1 MLQEEVTLE
10 RSLDSAADVL
20 RSKMDANEY
29 KNYILGTIFYKY
41 LSDSML
47 YYVAELLEEENVSLE
62 EAQKLYEENQDD
74 PDLIDELNK
83 YASTDTPKSSPILH
97 QILDIAERGCS
108 LGIILFS
115 AEQFRSAIHNRV
127 IQFLSFSIFAR

>member
-1 MLQEEVTLE
+1 MAQEQEGINLE
-10 RSLDSAADVL
+10 NALFNAADVL

-29 KNYILGTIFYKY
+29 KNYLLGTIFYKY

-74 PDLIDELNK
+74 PDLIDELNLK
-83 YASTDTPKSSPILH
+83 FNYVIDAKNTYTNILKTVNNH
-97 QILDIAERGCS
+97 T
-108 LGIILFS
+108 F
-115 AEQFRSAIHNRV
+115 
-127 IQFLSFSIFAR
+127 

>member
-74 PDLIDELNK
+74 PDLIDELNLK
-83 YASTDTPKSSPILH
+83 LNYPKS
-97 QILDIAERGCS
+97 Q
-108 LGIILFS
+108 S
-115 AEQFRSAIHNRV
+115 AHR
-127 IQFLSFSIFAR
+127 

>member
-1 MLQEEVTLE
+1 MLQEQEGINLE
-10 RSLDSAADVL
+10 NALFNAADVL

-29 KNYILGTIFYKY
+29 KNYLLGTIFYKY

-74 PDLIDELNK
+74 PDLIDELNLK
-83 YASTDTPKSSPILH
+83 FNYVIDAKNTNHNH
-97 QILDIAERGCS
+97 QINLQIPYLD
-108 LGIILFS
+108 F
-115 AEQFRSAIHNRV
+115 QYY
-127 IQFLSFSIFAR
+127 

>member
-1 MLQEEVTLE
+1 MAQEEVTLE

-47 YYVAELLEEENVSLE
+47 YYVTELLEEENVSLE

-74 PDLIDELNK
+74 PDLIDELNLK
-83 YASTDTPKSSPILH
+83 FNYVIDAKNTYTNILKTVKEILK
-97 QILDIAERGCS
+97 QI
-108 LGIILFS
+108 
-115 AEQFRSAIHNRV
+115 
-127 IQFLSFSIFAR
+127 

>member
-1 MLQEEVTLE
+1 MAQEEVTLE

-74 PDLIDELNK
+74 PDLIDELNLK
-83 YASTDTPKSSPILH
+83 LNY
-97 QILDIAERGCS
+97 
-108 LGIILFS
+108 
-115 AEQFRSAIHNRV
+115 V
-127 IQFLSFSIFAR
+127 IDAKNTYTKIGRAHV